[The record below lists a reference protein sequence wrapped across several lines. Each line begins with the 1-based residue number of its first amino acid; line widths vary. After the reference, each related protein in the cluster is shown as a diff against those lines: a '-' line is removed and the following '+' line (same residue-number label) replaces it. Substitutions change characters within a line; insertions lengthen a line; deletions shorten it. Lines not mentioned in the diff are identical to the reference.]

1 MKHPIFRRLAA
12 GLSAFL
18 LAAAMGCSPAES
30 TLEPDAALAGRIT
43 EAAGQAECSLDGVL
57 EDWDTV
63 LIDNAYP
70 LPSALEEQGMANHGA
85 IKDLPQQ
92 DGTLAVVFLRDGA
105 AVAYALVGQSDAP
118 ALAGYQNQ
126 LTGEAYPYG
135 TAFTQPAL

>member
-1 MKHPIFRRLAA
+1 MKHPLSRRLAA
-12 GLSAFL
+12 GLSACL

-30 TLEPDAALAGRIT
+30 TLEPDAALAVRIT

-63 LIDNAYP
+63 LIDNAYH
-70 LPSALEEQGMANHGA
+70 LPSALEEQGVANHGA
-85 IKDLPQQ
+85 TKDLPQQ

-135 TAFTQPAL
+135 TAFTQPDL